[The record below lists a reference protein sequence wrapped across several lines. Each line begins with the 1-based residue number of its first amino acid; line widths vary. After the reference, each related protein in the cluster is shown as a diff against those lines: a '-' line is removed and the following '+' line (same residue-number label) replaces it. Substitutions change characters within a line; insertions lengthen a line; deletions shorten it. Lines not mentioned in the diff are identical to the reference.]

1 MLFSKSAN
9 RTSQVNDISMQNF
22 LMPKIG
28 LTMTEGAIA
37 EWSVQPGLQFE
48 AGQIVVVIETDKVT
62 NEIEAP
68 QAGMLTRIL
77 VEAGETVD
85 VGVAIAE
92 WLPAG
97 SAAVV
102 ASAAV
107 PAAAVATAMLA
118 ATAGV
123 PLRRAAG
130 PAELSAARRL
140 TEAKQTI
147 PHFYLVSELEVS
159 ALSRQRAAWNQDH
172 PADRIS
178 VTHLLVAAI
187 ARALTS
193 DPKLNTTWDDGNFV
207 QWPTVDIGI
216 AVDTPQGL
224 VVPVLRDAGAK
235 SLVVI
240 AHTVTD
246 LASRARAGRLVA
258 DDVGGATISLS
269 NAGMYD
275 VTLMAS
281 IIPTGHAA
289 ILGVGSERALFRPGA
304 SGEPELRREINLVLS
319 CDHRVLDGVTGLRL
333 LNAVRALLAAP
344 ATLFD

>member
-1 MLFSKSAN
+1 MLSSKSAS
-9 RTSQVNDISMQNF
+9 RTSRVNDMSVQKF

-28 LTMTEGAIA
+28 LTMTEGAVA
-37 EWSVQPGLQFE
+37 EWSVQPGQQFE

-62 NEIEAP
+62 NEIEAL
-68 QAGMLTRIL
+68 QAGTLTRIL

-92 WLPAG
+92 WQLAG
-97 SAAVV
+97 
-102 ASAAV
+102 
-107 PAAAVATAMLA
+107 AAAVAAPA
-118 ATAGV
+118 AVPVATVAPAIPAAAAGA
-123 PLRRAAG
+123 PLRRAASA
-130 PAELSAARRL
+130 AELSAARRL

-147 PHFYLVSELEVS
+147 PHFYLASELEVS
-159 ALSRQRAAWNQDH
+159 ALSRQRTAWNQDH
-172 PADRIS
+172 PEDRIS

-193 DPKLNTTWDDGNFV
+193 DPALNTTWDDGSFV

-224 VVPVLRDAGAK
+224 MVPVLRDAGAK
-235 SLVVI
+235 SLVAI
-240 AHTVTD
+240 AHAVTD

-258 DDVGGATISLS
+258 DDVGGATIALS

-281 IIPTGHAA
+281 IIPPGHAA
-289 ILGVGSERALFRPGA
+289 ILGVGSERALFRPDA
-304 SGEPELRREINLVLS
+304 SGQPELRREINLVLS

-344 ATLFD
+344 AALFD